1 MKHVKLAVLVIDIGG
16 SKIKI
21 RATGSKEERKILSG
35 PTMTPQMMVEGVKQL
50 AKGWHYDVV
59 SIGCPMPVSKD
70 GKPLKEPINLGK
82 GWVNFNYETAFQ
94 CPVRLI
100 NDAAMQALGDY
111 KGGRMLFLGLG
122 TGLGSTMIEDGVIV
136 PMELAH
142 LPYKKRTFED
152 YVGLHG
158 FKKYG
163 KKKWQKEVSHVVEIL
178 QAALEPEKVV
188 LGGGNAQHLTTIP
201 RNCSIAA
208 NSNAFI
214 GGFRLWEHFPGKLR
228 AIPSLAADKKPTASK
243 KSVVKGKAVKKLA
256 VKKIVTKKKLIPK
269 KK

>member
-1 MKHVKLAVLVIDIGG
+1 MEHVKLSILVIDVGG
-16 SKIKI
+16 SKVKI
-21 RATGSKEERKILSG
+21 RATGSKEERKLLSG

-50 AKGWHYDVV
+50 AAGWHYDVV

-70 GKPLKEPINLGK
+70 GKPLKEPVNLGA
-82 GWVNFNYETAFQ
+82 GWVRFDYEKAFK

-111 KGGRMLFLGLG
+111 NGGRMLFLGLG
-122 TGLGSTMIEDGVIV
+122 TGLGSTMVDDGVII

-142 LPYKKRTFED
+142 LPYKRKTFED

-163 KKKWQKEVSHVVEIL
+163 KEKWQKEVIHVVEIL
-178 QAALEPEKVV
+178 KAALQPEKVV
-188 LGGGNAQHLTTIP
+188 LGGGNAQQLTVIPTECTIA
-201 RNCSIAA
+201 S

-228 AIPSLAADKKPTASK
+228 AIPKPPSQKKQKNSSK
-243 KSVVKGKAVKKLA
+243 KTPVKTLA
-256 VKKIVTKKKLIPK
+256 LKKK
-269 KK
+269 